1 MFHSK
6 KLNLLKNIN
15 HVFFSR
21 NNGFSK
27 GLYKSLNCGEGSQ
40 DNEKDINKNLAY
52 VSQKM
57 GVSLTKL
64 KLMNQTHSNKV
75 VVINKKNAHLKKFDC
90 DAMVTNIKGL
100 ALGVLTADC
109 VPIIL
114 FCSVTNTIACI
125 HAGWKGSLSGIIEN
139 TLSNF
144 KDINSKNKI
153 IAAVGPCISIENYEV
168 DKYFKDQFIKKSKK
182 NDNFFKPK
190 NNDKFLFNLRGYV
203 NHVLDSN
210 GVEIVDNLNLDTFND
225 SENFYSYRRSQI
237 NKEEDYGR
245 CISVITLKNI

>member
-1 MFHSK
+1 MFYSK
-6 KLNLLKNIN
+6 KLKKFKKIK
-15 HVFFSR
+15 HCFFSKKG
-21 NNGFSK
+21 GFSK
-27 GLYKSLNCGEGSQ
+27 GLYKSLNCGKGSK
-40 DNEKDINKNLAY
+40 DNKKDISKNLNY
-52 VSQKM
+52 VSQKLS
-57 GVSLTKL
+57 VKKNNLI
-64 KLMNQTHSNKV
+64 LMNQTHGNR
-75 VVINKKNAHLKKFDC
+75 VIEIKKNNYKKRINA
-90 DAMVTNIKGL
+90 DAMITKVKGL
-100 ALGVLTADC
+100 GLGVLTADC